1 MYYQKDI
8 DTVMK
13 ECQTNENGLSFDEVK
28 KRHEKYGMNELD
40 EKKKDSPLVI
50 FLKQFQDLLVII
62 LIHK

>member
-40 EKKKDSPLVI
+40 EKKKDS
-50 FLKQFQDLLVII
+50 LL
-62 LIHK
+62 LFS